1 MKNIFFYIVL
11 FLLVTGCST
20 VKHVPDNHY
29 LLDKVEVHSSARN
42 IPKEKFKPYIKQNQN
57 VRILGMF
64 KFHLWL
70 YNLAGKDSTKGIN
83 KWLKRIGEEPVLF
96 DDFLSAQTASQ
107 LKLFM
112 YNKGYYH
119 SDVDTIIKKK
129 RKKAKVEYK
138 INSGRQF
145 EINEIGF
152 RAEDAVIDSL
162 IQEEVGNSLL
172 KKGKPFDV
180 SIHDAE
186 RERIMR
192 ILKDK
197 GYYGFSK
204 EFVYFKVDTTV
215 GNYMVND
222 SVLIK
227 SIRKQ
232 NAGGKDFLYEH
243 PLYKIND
250 VFFRMN
256 FDSHRALNEKED
268 YYSRFDTLVYGDFNF
283 LYIDNLKV
291 KPEVLV
297 NSTFISPGQLYQA
310 DRVDKTKALLS
321 GLKLYRFINIRF
333 EELTEEDEED
343 GNKLLNCYIQL
354 MPAKFQSYSIDIEG
368 LNSSGNLGAGGNLE
382 YKHKNLFKGAE
393 EFTFNIGG
401 SMQKQ
406 LTRQKEQFN
415 TTEFGVETSIVFPK
429 FWMPFKI
436 KRFRQRFNPKTSLS
450 AAYNYQ
456 HRPDYT
462 RTIANGKISYLWN
475 SSKRV
480 SHQVTPIGVNF
491 VLIPTIDSDFLDDI
505 EGNYLWY
512 SYQDHLVTNTTYS
525 IVYNQQEV
533 DKRKDF
539 WYVNWNLEEAGNFLN
554 MWSSVFSEKPAE
566 DYYTVLGIRYA
577 QYVQSD
583 IDIRYH
589 HYLNKINSLAYRF
602 HLGVGYPYGNY
613 KVLPFEKRYFA
624 GGANSLRAWPV
635 RGVGPGSYSADDA
648 DYFNQTGDIK
658 LEVNAEYRF
667 KLFWILE
674 GALFLDVGNIYTIR
688 SDISPEGGLF
698 RFNDFTEKLA
708 VGTGM
713 GMRFDFKYF
722 IFRLDTGMKLRDPVE
737 IKGERWIPGSRKY
750 VWDDF
755 AFNFA
760 IGYPF

>member
-1 MKNIFFYIVL
+1 M
-11 FLLVTGCST
+11 
-20 VKHVPDNHY
+20 
-29 LLDKVEVHSSARN
+29 
-42 IPKEKFKPYIKQNQN
+42 
-57 VRILGMF
+57 
-64 KFHLWL
+64 
-70 YNLAGKDSTKGIN
+70 
-83 KWLKRIGEEPVLF
+83 
-96 DDFLSAQTASQ
+96 
-107 LKLFM
+107 
-112 YNKGYYH
+112 
-119 SDVDTIIKKK
+119 
-129 RKKAKVEYK
+129 
-138 INSGRQF
+138 
-145 EINEIGF
+145 
-152 RAEDAVIDSL
+152 
-162 IQEEVGNSLL
+162 
-172 KKGKPFDV
+172 
-180 SIHDAE
+180 
-186 RERIMR
+186 
-192 ILKDK
+192 
-197 GYYGFSK
+197 
-204 EFVYFKVDTTV
+204 
-215 GNYMVND
+215 
-222 SVLIK
+222 
-227 SIRKQ
+227 
-232 NAGGKDFLYEH
+232 
-243 PLYKIND
+243 
-250 VFFRMN
+250 
-256 FDSHRALNEKED
+256 
-268 YYSRFDTLVYGDFNF
+268 
-283 LYIDNLKV
+283 
-291 KPEVLV
+291 
-297 NSTFISPGQLYQA
+297 
-310 DRVDKTKALLS
+310 
-321 GLKLYRFINIRF
+321 
-333 EELTEEDEED
+333 
-343 GNKLLNCYIQL
+343 
-354 MPAKFQSYSIDIEG
+354 
-368 LNSSGNLGAGGNLE
+368 
-382 YKHKNLFKGAE
+382 
-393 EFTFNIGG
+393 
-401 SMQKQ
+401 
-406 LTRQKEQFN
+406 
-415 TTEFGVETSIVFPK
+415 
-429 FWMPFKI
+429 
-436 KRFRQRFNPKTSLS
+436 
-450 AAYNYQ
+450 
-456 HRPDYT
+456 
-462 RTIANGKISYLWN
+462 
-475 SSKRV
+475 
-480 SHQVTPIGVNF
+480 
-491 VLIPTIDSDFLDDI
+491 
-505 EGNYLWY
+505 
-512 SYQDHLVTNTTYS
+512 TNTTYS